1 MQKDSGPKQLKLFHL
16 MADNWVDF
24 WKEKNAFDDS
34 MGVNY
39 SVFLEKAEAYV
50 HPAKDS
56 VVLDI
61 GSGPGHLEDAWQGRV
76 KEIHAVDVSKRYNDV
91 VREKH
96 RDHPHV
102 VVHDL
107 SETNYLDFSFLG
119 NKKFDIIIVMSV
131 LQYYKNKEE
140 VKKLLMAAKQ
150 LAAPGGTM
158 LIADIMA
165 PTSFVK
171 EVVQVLTDALK
182 KGKFF
187 SYLSLF
193 VRLRFSPYYK
203 TRKQAGFLVLEKD
216 DWETMIRELGLNAR
230 FTEQPLTLQKNR
242 KNLLVK
248 F

>member
-1 MQKDSGPKQLKLFHL
+1 

-34 MGVNY
+34 MGMNY
-39 SVFLEKAEAYV
+39 GVFLEKVEKYIHPQV
-50 HPAKDS
+50 HD

-61 GSGPGHLEDAWQGRV
+61 GSGPGHLEDAWYGRV
-76 KEIHAVDVSKRYNDV
+76 REIHAVDISKRYNDI

-96 RDHPHV
+96 RSHNNV
-102 VVHDL
+102 FVYDL
-107 SETNYLDFSFLG
+107 PEKDYLNFSMLG
-119 NKKFDIIIVMSV
+119 DKKFDIIIVMSV
-131 LQYYKNKEE
+131 LQYYRNKEE
-140 VKKLLMAAKQ
+140 VKQLIAATQ
-150 LAAPGGTM
+150 GLAKPGSKM
-158 LIADIMA
+158 IIADIMA

-171 EVVQVLTDALK
+171 EVVQVLADALK

-193 VRLRFSPYYK
+193 VKLRFSPYYK
-203 TRKQAGFLVLEKD
+203 TRQQAGFLVLTAE
-216 DWETMIRELGLNAR
+216 DWNEIITDLKLDAS
-230 FTEQPLTLQKNR
+230 FTGEPLTLQKNR